1 MIFQQMLQTSGA
13 PREPAWL
20 GDLVGVPSPSAT
32 VAFPSGNQDKDAF
45 LPEKSSVKLRTFQKE
60 NCFDFTVHGAFPVP
74 GHLVCVQGLILIL
87 VQH

>member
-13 PREPAWL
+13 PGEPAWL
-20 GDLVGVPSPSAT
+20 CDLVGVPSPSAT

-60 NCFDFTVHGAFPVP
+60 RTVLISLFTVLFLFQA
-74 GHLVCVQGLILIL
+74 I
-87 VQH
+87 